1 MIILPLLEQ
10 VLGSKN
16 QGTLELV
23 IRLLC
28 TSKSISPQDKEK

>member
-10 VLGSKN
+10 VLGSK